1 VSRFL
6 RGQRND
12 APVRR
17 AVARH
22 SRRGW
27 RIDKAER
34 GENIDGVIALCM
46 AVEVAQARPE
56 PVRLLGWL

>member
-1 VSRFL
+1 MPPTGAL
-6 RGQRND
+6 EGT
-12 APVRR
+12 A
-17 AVARH
+17 AGVARH